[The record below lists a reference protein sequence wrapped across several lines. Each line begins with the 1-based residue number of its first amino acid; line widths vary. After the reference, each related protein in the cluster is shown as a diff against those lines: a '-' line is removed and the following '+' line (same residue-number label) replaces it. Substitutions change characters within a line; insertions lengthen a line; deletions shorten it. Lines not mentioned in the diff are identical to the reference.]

1 MDLGIAGRVALVLGG
16 GGGLGSAIALAL
28 GAEGARIAVADVSP
42 AAIESTSERLEA
54 IGASALG
61 LQWNLADPSVIWS
74 NLGRIEAGLGPV
86 DILVNITG
94 GPPPGS
100 AQAVD
105 RAQWTAQFESMVL
118 PVFAITAAVLPGM
131 RQRKWGRVITSTSS
145 GVIAPIPNLAVSNAL
160 RSSLLGWS
168 KSLAREVARDGV
180 TCNIVVPGRIMTQRI
195 MQLDKAKA
203 EREGS
208 TVEQVAAASTESIPV
223 GRYGRPEEY
232 ADAVAFLASDRATY
246 ITGSIFR
253 VDGGLIASI

>member
-1 MDLGIAGRVALVLGG
+1 
-16 GGGLGSAIALAL
+16 
-28 GAEGARIAVADVSP
+28 VADVSP

-61 LQWNLADPSVIWS
+61 LQWNLADPSVVWS